1 MQAHTPGQPIIE
13 PRRRFTLRSLLIIT
27 AALAF
32 TWGMTAHQIRRS
44 HERREQHYA
53 RTELPACLARLSY
66 ALRLYGGPRGFF
78 TRLVLGNPWPPAI
91 PTDDAGQPLSSW
103 RFLIATHRPRTYGV
117 ARPALAARW
126 DSPVNRLYAANK
138 ANPYNVN
145 YRRSQPTTQL
155 FAITGPGTAFDG
167 DAVSHFADVPPKTIV
182 VMEVGDSNTH
192 WMQPGDYDVTKLL
205 AATGRLGDTVQGVL
219 NDRIHILFADGEVW
233 ALSPDAPIDALKP
246 FLTVTGA
253 KAASREE
260 QLGPYRVND

>member
-1 MQAHTPGQPIIE
+1 MMPPPDSPQE

-66 ALRLYGGPRGFF
+66 ALRLYGGPRGFL
-78 TRLVLGNPWPPAI
+78 TRLVGLGNPWPPAI
-91 PTDDAGQPLSSW
+91 PTDGAGQPLSSW
-103 RFLIATHRPRTYGV
+103 RFLIATVYPRTYGR
-117 ARPALAARW
+117 ARPALTTHW
-126 DSPVNRLYAANK
+126 DSPANRRYAAVQ

-145 YRRSQPTTQL
+145 YRRSQLTTQF

-182 VMEVGDSNTH
+182 VMEVGDSSTH
-192 WMQPGDYDVTKLL
+192 WMQPGDYDVTQLL

-219 NDRIHILFADGEVW
+219 DDCIHILFADGEVW
-233 ALSPDAPIDALKP
+233 ALSTDTPIDALKP
-246 FLTVTGA
+246 FLAITTA
-253 KAASREE
+253 KTANRKK
-260 QLGPYRVND
+260 QLGPYRVD